1 MGTLPSIPM
10 HHSSSHDLV
19 VALNI
24 LASEIQ
30 SEDGVS
36 NTVCFEASIRI
47 QQLIALTK
55 ELSDHILAS
64 PIHHPKCNAKTK
76 GTYCNC
82 ILSRITPNQ

>member
-1 MGTLPSIPM
+1 MI
-10 HHSSSHDLV
+10 HSSSHDLV
-19 VALNI
+19 NALNI
-24 LASEIQ
+24 LSSEIH
-30 SEDGVS
+30 SVDGAA
-36 NTVCFEASIRI
+36 NAVCAESANRI
-47 QQLIALTK
+47 LQLIALTK